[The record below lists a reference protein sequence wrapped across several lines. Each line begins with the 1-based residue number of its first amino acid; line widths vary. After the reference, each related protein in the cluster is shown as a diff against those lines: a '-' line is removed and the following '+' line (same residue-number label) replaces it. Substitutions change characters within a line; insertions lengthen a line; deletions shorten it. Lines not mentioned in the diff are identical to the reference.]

1 MEQLVARRAHNPE
14 VVGSNP
20 APATKIISLKFQRF
34 QGFFIFVKFNVR
46 YKIGPC
52 FGPSSVIQG
61 VLALLKMG
69 SVGFVALVLMIMIIY
84 LVFYN
89 DVEAYNKIII
99 VVIFIYAVCFL
110 LFNFRKSKRI
120 ENVVNK
126 IEKRIHFNKLL
137 TTVFLGSILTV
148 ILTAQTNQIDE
159 KQVEISERETSPA
172 FNLTS
177 FVNDNEECYRLSN
190 EKGMASYVTLD
201 VEEQYNFL
209 YQGESYKIGIGFF
222 TQEIDDNFNMTN
234 EQREL
239 VFSVEDKG
247 FDEEA
252 AMDILNDYLQEKTNE
267 EIIIYNEKVLKV
279 NFFDYKNDSYTF
291 LFNEYDERIR
301 LSRTAS
307 DYYIT
312 PNNITAYFNENGNL
326 DNIIKDAVDNILGA
340 NL

>member
-1 MEQLVARRAHNPE
+1 MDE
-14 VVGSNP
+14 
-20 APATKIISLKFQRF
+20 TLKKC
-34 QGFFIFVKFNVR
+34 I
-46 YKIGPC
+46 
-52 FGPSSVIQG
+52 
-61 VLALLKMG
+61 
-69 SVGFVALVLMIMIIY
+69 VGFVALVLMIMIIY

-148 ILTAQTNQIDE
+148 ILTVQTNQIDE

-190 EKGMASYVTLD
+190 KKGMASYVTLD

-252 AMDILNDYLQEKTNE
+252 AIDILNDYLQEKTNE

-326 DNIIKDAVDNILGA
+326 DNIIKDAVDNVLGA

>member
-1 MEQLVARRAHNPE
+1 M
-14 VVGSNP
+14 
-20 APATKIISLKFQRF
+20 
-34 QGFFIFVKFNVR
+34 
-46 YKIGPC
+46 
-52 FGPSSVIQG
+52 
-61 VLALLKMG
+61 
-69 SVGFVALVLMIMIIY
+69 
-84 LVFYN
+84 
-89 DVEAYNKIII
+89 
-99 VVIFIYAVCFL
+99 
-110 LFNFRKSKRI
+110 
-120 ENVVNK
+120 
-126 IEKRIHFNKLL
+126 

-148 ILTAQTNQIDE
+148 ILTVQTNQIDE

-312 PNNITAYFNENGNL
+312 PNTITAYFNENGNL
-326 DNIIKDAVDNILGA
+326 DNIIKDAVDNVLGA